1 MGISATAAKHM
12 PISVLKSAIGN
23 VGLLVWRRAEP
34 VVSRS
39 VRLSIGI
46 TASGM
51 VLVSISALA
60 LRGDLQVADGI
71 SYLAYTFSLLVCA
84 AACIPFARR
93 ESDTLR
99 LRWLLFAAVC
109 FIEAVY
115 FLKAA
120 LTRLGWLHWLNR
132 ETWQAGTAAVSGSL
146 MLLAAKMFFSRASRR
161 LGAPP

>member
-60 LRGDLQVADGI
+60 LRGDLVIADGI

-93 ESDTLR
+93 ERDTLR
-99 LRWLLFAAVC
+99 LRWLLFSAVC
-109 FIEAVY
+109 FIDAIY
-115 FLKAA
+115 FFKSA
-120 LTRLGWLHWLNR
+120 LAQLGWWHWGQR
-132 ETWQAGTAAVSGSL
+132 EIWLAG
-146 MLLAAKMFFSRASRR
+146 LAAI
-161 LGAPP
+161 